1 MFRNSSNEN
10 SCKITKFRMKFQAI
24 WHPRREDILFVGSM
38 NQPRQIDVLSEKGT
52 PYPSLKGEHLGSICS
67 LIAYHPT
74 QEIVIG
80 GNSSGRVHYFK

>member
-1 MFRNSSNEN
+1 
-10 SCKITKFRMKFQAI
+10 
-24 WHPRREDILFVGSM
+24 M
-38 NQPRQIDVLSEKGT
+38 NQPRQIDVLSDKGT
-52 PYPSLKGEHLGSICS
+52 AYPSLKGEHLGSICS

>member
-1 MFRNSSNEN
+1 MSNEN

-38 NQPRQIDVLSEKGT
+38 NQPWQIDVLSDKGT
-52 PYPSLKGEHLGSICS
+52 AYPSLKGEHLGSICS